1 MKAVVVLLVIIIQLQ
16 GTTAPPSPGFWG
28 TIGTGFKTVGQK
40 VFKIAPKVVKPS
52 VVIAPKVVKPSVVI
66 AQQTPKLTTAVTKWR
81 NFLPKNLFK
90 GSTSSRNSLFKT
102 FVSKVKRGTKAK
114 YIAAAAATN
123 KFARRIGT
131 KTQVFRRYTKRTF
144 QKLMRKIKN
153 KVNPKGKGNVRIDDD
168 MVPLLRDE
176 LGEPLMNAPLS
187 GGPNSPP
194 AKKRSVKG
202 IAMGVVRT
210 LGVATEITG
219 QAASL
224 ALQVQSIKA
233 MTSMNRNSETE
244 VSHTG
249 EGTSASASA
258 SASTSAL
265 SKENDAD
272 EYASDSVCEV
282 LPNTFISKQETEC
295 ISLST
300 DSESDEPP
308 PAIQRTKVTKD
319 LIITHQDYKT
329 KKSFCRKD
337 VKCSSDKR
345 SGFIQA
351 LPPTDINKMTSNELE
366 FNREAALDCEDKHY
380 KIPLCTLR
388 SGEIRTRQKKRWSIA
403 EKQDKGVTRL
413 EWFGVSWHTPKI
425 KNTCHMD
432 TFLTHMTFRC
442 RVDPKYPER
451 NFLIPQHGYE
461 GILRQICNEYIA
473 LPRILSEKT
482 RLHHHEHW
490 KTMWI
495 KFFDYEKG
503 KLLDKKKLVD
513 FPGSET
519 SSIVE
524 NFEQSNLK
532 FFSYICPCDEK
543 PVKIK
548 TNLNVYTL
556 FTIEQIITLSRER
569 QTNDNEY
576 KLPLNMKYE
585 DAAYNWCKK
594 CKGDVTINYIF
605 VPATTW
611 MIYLQLPSERISG
624 AFSLQGKAPKAYIF
638 DISKVPKTFV
648 AHELYLETHVEFEL
662 GYISLSTTVKIAGI
676 THHLSLQYF
685 NSKFYYYDDM
695 DQGKL
700 VLASDPNALII
711 SKKLSVT
718 AIVYFR
724 P

>member
-52 VVIAPKVVKPSVVI
+52 VVIA
-66 AQQTPKLTTAVTKWR
+66 QQTPKLTTAVTKWS

-90 GSTSSRNSLFKT
+90 GSTSSRNSLLKT

-258 SASTSAL
+258 STSAL

-295 ISLST
+295 IS
-300 DSESDEPP
+300 
-308 PAIQRTKVTKD
+308 
-319 LIITHQDYKT
+319 
-329 KKSFCRKD
+329 
-337 VKCSSDKR
+337 
-345 SGFIQA
+345 
-351 LPPTDINKMTSNELE
+351 
-366 FNREAALDCEDKHY
+366 
-380 KIPLCTLR
+380 
-388 SGEIRTRQKKRWSIA
+388 
-403 EKQDKGVTRL
+403 
-413 EWFGVSWHTPKI
+413 
-425 KNTCHMD
+425 
-432 TFLTHMTFRC
+432 
-442 RVDPKYPER
+442 
-451 NFLIPQHGYE
+451 
-461 GILRQICNEYIA
+461 
-473 LPRILSEKT
+473 PR
-482 RLHHHEHW
+482 H
-490 KTMWI
+490 
-495 KFFDYEKG
+495 
-503 KLLDKKKLVD
+503 
-513 FPGSET
+513 
-519 SSIVE
+519 
-524 NFEQSNLK
+524 
-532 FFSYICPCDEK
+532 
-543 PVKIK
+543 
-548 TNLNVYTL
+548 
-556 FTIEQIITLSRER
+556 
-569 QTNDNEY
+569 
-576 KLPLNMKYE
+576 
-585 DAAYNWCKK
+585 
-594 CKGDVTINYIF
+594 
-605 VPATTW
+605 
-611 MIYLQLPSERISG
+611 
-624 AFSLQGKAPKAYIF
+624 
-638 DISKVPKTFV
+638 
-648 AHELYLETHVEFEL
+648 
-662 GYISLSTTVKIAGI
+662 
-676 THHLSLQYF
+676 
-685 NSKFYYYDDM
+685 
-695 DQGKL
+695 
-700 VLASDPNALII
+700 
-711 SKKLSVT
+711 
-718 AIVYFR
+718 
-724 P
+724 